1 MLASMATSTAAS
13 VAVTRTVPSTP
24 RRRFAACRSPRSRSS
39 PLGPRIVGQAPSSG
53 AVAVSRCPL
62 VAKLDI
68 LPGRARAGASA
79 MSVCGPAKEHAE
91 DNVLRWIER
100 LQVAQS
106 EASVA

>member
-1 MLASMATSTAAS
+1 
-13 VAVTRTVPSTP
+13 
-24 RRRFAACRSPRSRSS
+24 
-39 PLGPRIVGQAPSSG
+39 
-53 AVAVSRCPL
+53 
-62 VAKLDI
+62 
-68 LPGRARAGASA
+68 